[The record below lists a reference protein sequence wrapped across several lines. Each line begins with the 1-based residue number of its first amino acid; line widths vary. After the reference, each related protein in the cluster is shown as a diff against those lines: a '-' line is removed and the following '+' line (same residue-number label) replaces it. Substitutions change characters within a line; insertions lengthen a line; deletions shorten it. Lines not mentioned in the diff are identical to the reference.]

1 MLDPPPGDPKNR
13 SFWTVLPLEIAIL
26 GVKNPIFRACGA
38 PKIADLP
45 LEIAILGPQ
54 NPKFFRPPKAAG
66 PDFGGFQKIWSRN
79 QGGLLARGGY
89 WG

>member
-26 GVKNPIFRACGA
+26 NPIFRACGA
-38 PKIADLP
+38 PKITDLP

-54 NPKFFRPPKAAG
+54 NLNFAAG
-66 PDFGGFQKIWSRN
+66 SDFGGFQKIWSRN
-79 QGGLLARGGY
+79 QGGYHRGTFPQISGI
-89 WG
+89 

>member
-26 GVKNPIFRACGA
+26 GVKKPIFRACGA
-38 PKIADLP
+38 PKITDLP

-54 NPKFFRPPKAAG
+54 KTIFFRPVHFCYTTLG
-66 PDFGGFQKIWSRN
+66 PLRIHR
-79 QGGLLARGGY
+79 A
-89 WG
+89 